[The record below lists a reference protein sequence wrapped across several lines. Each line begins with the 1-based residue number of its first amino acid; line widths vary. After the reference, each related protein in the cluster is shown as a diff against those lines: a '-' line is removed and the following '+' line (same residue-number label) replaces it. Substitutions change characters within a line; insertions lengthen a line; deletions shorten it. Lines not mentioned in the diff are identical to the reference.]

1 MSLIMSIFLQIFGVI
16 AALIGGF
23 YLLEYLIHH
32 AADHRRMR
40 DMVFLQMRVPRK
52 ESKEDAEK
60 ESQAFSAQKSFKEI
74 VGIMTH
80 FYESVHS
87 MYDKSF
93 KYHFIGQDYLSLEYA
108 VIEGEINFYMVVPR
122 DLLVYIEKQ
131 LTSFYPDLHIEK
143 VSDYNIF
150 KPNSAVSGC
159 YLFLEKDFHLPFK
172 NYNRLNSDPLN
183 AIVNA
188 LSKFGKDEGAAIQIL
203 IRPESSHW
211 QHAGRGL
218 AQAKYKSKKHGF
230 AWYNP
235 LGWIASLFDAL
246 LHSDKKETPQE
257 QERTTAAT
265 EEEVKAID
273 EKNSHPGFDT
283 IIRIVCSAPTLRDAR
298 LNVSNIHKAFG
309 QFDMS
314 NGNEFDYSKYHLV
327 GPLVRSFIM
336 RKFQRNFLQWIKII
350 ESRRKMILSSEDL
363 ASLFHLP
370 NIRYNMNPN
379 IVWQNYKV
387 APAPANIPAEGI
399 LLGHNTFRGVTKEIH
414 MKRDDRFRHFYVIGQ
429 TGTGK
434 SSVLQ
439 SMIRQDLRNGDG
451 LAIVDPHGSL
461 IEDVMPFIPRE
472 RADDV
477 IYFNPGDMERPMGLN
492 LLEGE
497 SWEEK
502 ELVSMEA
509 MNIMIKLFG
518 EEIFG
523 PRIQDYFR
531 NGCLTLMSDEAEG
544 GAITDI
550 VRLFTDDEYQAYK
563 SEKVTNP
570 IVKSFWENQMA
581 KTGQREKQ
589 EMIPYLAAKFGQFVT
604 NTMMRNIIG
613 QTKSAFNLGEVMEQ
627 GKILLVNLSKGETG
641 EMNSKLLG
649 LIFVSK
655 LQMAALGRQ
664 KFLKTGK
671 KPRDFFLYI
680 DEFQNYVTDSIEV
693 ILSEARKYR
702 LGLSVAHQYLAQLE
716 DKGGGLNK
724 KSSSIKEAIFG
735 NVGTIMCYKIGAQDA
750 EYMAKEMAPVFSDQ
764 DLVNLDKYKA
774 VMKLSID
781 TQPSRPFSITPLNPY
796 LEKGDRGVAEAF
808 KQLSRLKYGR
818 EREFVDR
825 EIIRRLG
832 ISGTKSAG
840 AAKKQAVDPFGF

>member
-1 MSLIMSIFLQIFGVI
+1 MV
-16 AALIGGF
+16 GGF

-108 VIEGEINFYMVVPR
+108 VIDGEINFYMVVPR

-150 KPNSAVSGC
+150 KPNSSVYGC
-159 YLFLEKDFHLPFK
+159 YLFLERDFHLPFK

-235 LGWIASLFDAL
+235 LGWIAAIFDEL
-246 LHSDKKETPQE
+246 MHHDKKETPQE

-265 EEEVKAID
+265 EEEIKAID

-283 IIRIVCSAPTLRDAR
+283 IIRIVCSAPTARDAR

-327 GPLVRSFIM
+327 GSLVRSFIM
-336 RKFQRNFLQWIKII
+336 RKFQRNFLQWIKVI

-370 NIRYNMNPN
+370 NIRYNSNPN

-387 APAPANIPAEGI
+387 SPAPANIPTEGI
-399 LLGHNTFRGVTKEIH
+399 LLGHNTYRGVTKEIH

-434 SSVLQ
+434 SSILQ

-461 IEDVMPFIPRE
+461 IEDIMPFIPRE

-613 QTKSAFNLGEVMEQ
+613 QTKSAFNLSEVMEQ

-664 KFLKTGK
+664 KVLKAGN

-702 LGLSVAHQYLAQLE
+702 LGLAVAHQYLAQLE

-724 KSSSIKEAIFG
+724 KGSSIKEAIFG

-750 EYMAKEMAPVFSDQ
+750 EYMMKEMAPVFSDQ

-796 LEKGDRGVAEAF
+796 LEKGDRSVAEAF

-825 EIIRRLG
+825 EILRRLG
-832 ISGTKSAG
+832 MSGTKSAG
-840 AAKKQAVDPFGF
+840 AAKKKEVDPFGF

>member
-1 MSLIMSIFLQIFGVI
+1 MDLTIIYWLVGVI
-16 AALIGGF
+16 VLGF
-23 YLLEYLIHH
+23 GAFELVHYVIHH
-32 AADHRRMR
+32 HADEHRMKN
-40 DMVFLQMRVPRK
+40 MVFLQIRVPRK
-52 ESKEDAEK
+52 ESKDDVEK
-60 ESQAFSAQKSFKEI
+60 ESQSFSAQKSFKEI

-80 FYESVHS
+80 FYESLHS

-108 VIEGEINFYMVVPR
+108 VIDGEILFYMVVPR
-122 DLLVYIEKQ
+122 DLVVYLEKQ
-131 LTSFYPDLHIEK
+131 ITSFYPDCHIEK
-143 VSDYNIF
+143 VNDYNIF
-150 KPNSAVSGC
+150 KPNSEVYGC
-159 YLFLEKDFHLPFK
+159 YMQLEQDYHLPFK

-183 AIVNA
+183 AIANA
-188 LSKFGKDEGAAIQIL
+188 LSKFEKDEGAAIQIM
-203 IRPESSHW
+203 IKPADNHW
-211 QHAGRGL
+211 QHKGREL
-218 AQAKYKSKKHGF
+218 AKAKYKGDKHHGF

-235 LGWIASLFDAL
+235 LSWISSLFGFFMNSE
-246 LHSDKKETPQE
+246 HKETPEQ
-257 QERTTAAT
+257 QERVTSIG
-265 EEEVKAID
+265 EEEIKAID
-273 EKNSHPGFDT
+273 EKNSHPGFET
-283 IIRIVCSAPTLRDAR
+283 IIRIVCTAPNLRDAK

-309 QFDMS
+309 QFDFP
-314 NGNEFDYSKYHLV
+314 NGNEFEHSKYHDVNKLV
-327 GPLVRSFIM
+327 KDFIY
-336 RKFQRNFLQWIKII
+336 RRFRQSWLRAFLPDEGK
-350 ESRRKMILSSEDL
+350 RHMILSSEDIATL
-363 ASLFHLP
+363 YHLP
-370 NIRYNMNPN
+370 SIRYNANPH

-387 APAPANIPAEGI
+387 APAPANIPTEGI
-399 LLGHNTFRGVTKEIH
+399 LLGHNTYRGTTKEIR

-434 SSVLQ
+434 SSILQ
-439 SMIRQDLRNGDG
+439 AMIRQDLRNGDG
-451 LAIVDPHGSL
+451 LAIIDPHGSL
-461 IEDVMPFIPRE
+461 IEDIMPFIPRE

-477 IYFNPGDMERPMGLN
+477 IYFNPGDMDRPMGLN
-492 LLEGE
+492 LLEGDT
-497 SWEEK
+497 WEEK

-531 NGCLTLMSDEAEG
+531 NGCLTLMSDPDG
-544 GAITDI
+544 GSITDI
-550 VRLFTDDEYQAYK
+550 VRLFTDDEFAAFK
-563 SEKVTNP
+563 TEKVTNP
-570 IVKSFWENQMA
+570 IVKSFWDNQMA

-613 QTKSAFNLGEVMEQ
+613 QAKSAFNLSEVMEN

-649 LIFVSK
+649 LIMVSK
-655 LQMAALGRQ
+655 IQMAALARQ
-664 KFLKTGK
+664 KILKQGK

-702 LGLSVAHQYLAQLE
+702 LGMAVAHQYLAQLE

-724 KSSSIKEAIFG
+724 KGSSIKEAIFG
-735 NVGTIMCYKIGAQDA
+735 NVGTILSYKIGAQDA
-750 EYMAKEMAPVFSDQ
+750 EYMAKEMQPVFSDQ
-764 DLVNLDKYKA
+764 DMVNLDKFKA

-796 LEKGDRGVAEAF
+796 LEQGDRAAAEAF

-818 EREFVDR
+818 DKDFVDR

-832 ISGTKSAG
+832 LTGGGASAPKPAG
-840 AAKKQAVDPFGF
+840 DDPFGF